1 MNNAAITAGSKIR
14 FRGNMGADAF
24 DATVTLV
31 SDGYFW
37 FIKASGE
44 KSRAPSPVGLLRTAQ
59 WAVL

>member
-1 MNNAAITAGSKIR
+1 MNAITAGSKIR

-31 SDGYFW
+31 ADGFFW
-37 FIKASGE
+37 YTKANGE

-59 WAVL
+59 WVVL